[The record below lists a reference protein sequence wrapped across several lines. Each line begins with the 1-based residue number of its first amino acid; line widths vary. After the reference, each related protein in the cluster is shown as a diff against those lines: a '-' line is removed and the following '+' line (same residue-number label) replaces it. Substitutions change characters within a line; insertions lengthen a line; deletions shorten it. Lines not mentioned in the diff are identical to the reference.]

1 MVEAASS
8 APAADVAASVDAAL
22 AALDISDAS
31 ASSSS
36 DVKKE
41 ELKAAENAD
50 NDPFDMSKTEQSQH
64 LKGNQSYYYWHGDAE
79 RRRLTG
85 EKPVPMPTPVKLAS
99 EAAAKEKRVKAIDT
113 FTFLDDGDVVKVY
126 IELNGPLI
134 DVKIGDVTAEYEEKS
149 FVVSIDTSDTVFR
162 FTCDRL
168 AHQLD
173 ALRCKTS
180 VTKSRKLLLK
190 LYKRNP
196 TDRWQK
202 LRAL

>member
-1 MVEAASS
+1 M
-8 APAADVAASVDAAL
+8 
-22 AALDISDAS
+22 
-31 ASSSS
+31 
-36 DVKKE
+36 
-41 ELKAAENAD
+41 
-50 NDPFDMSKTEQSQH
+50 
-64 LKGNQSYYYWHGDAE
+64 
-79 RRRLTG
+79 
-85 EKPVPMPTPVKLAS
+85 
-99 EAAAKEKRVKAIDT
+99 
-113 FTFLDDGDVVKVY
+113 Y

-168 AHQLD
+168 AHLVD
-173 ALRCKTS
+173 SLRCKTS

>member
-50 NDPFDMSKTEQSQH
+50 DPFDMSKTEQSQH

-85 EKPVPMPTPVKLAS
+85 EKPVPMRRPSSSPRS
-99 EAAAKEKRVKAIDT
+99 
-113 FTFLDDGDVVKVY
+113 G
-126 IELNGPLI
+126 
-134 DVKIGDVTAEYEEKS
+134 
-149 FVVSIDTSDTVFR
+149 
-162 FTCDRL
+162 
-168 AHQLD
+168 
-173 ALRCKTS
+173 
-180 VTKSRKLLLK
+180 
-190 LYKRNP
+190 
-196 TDRWQK
+196 
-202 LRAL
+202 